1 MSDKIKIIIL
11 EYNFIEDNITLI
23 NKQYII
29 KDNISSNYQSLNDS
43 IDNDFV
49 LKNIN
54 KIHDLNVIKLH
65 SLEIDKDNLK
75 TNVILR
81 IMMPEYKFYEY
92 QENTRKKFELINSFT
107 KKSNLIIEKINTN
120 NTNNKKNINNKSLY
134 KMCYIK
140 EKEGIVL
147 DIKIVLFIGINECG
161 RIIPLENNNKTLEI
175 MTEKE
180 EIKENSLYLT
190 KVINKN
196 KNMLDFEIL
205 YLIEKYDGFN
215 EQHLIDKTLKMH
227 ERLII
232 QSSRNN
238 NEININLND
247 VIRNEEIRQMILNRE
262 PND

>member
-11 EYNFIEDNITLI
+11 EYKFIEDSITLI

-43 IDNDFV
+43 IDNDFI

-65 SLEIDKDNLK
+65 SLEIDENTLK
-75 TNVILR
+75 TNIILR
-81 IMMPEYKFYEY
+81 IIMPEYKFFEY
-92 QENTRKKFELINSFT
+92 QENTKKKFELINSFT
-107 KKSNLIIEKINTN
+107 KKSNLIIEKINNRN
-120 NTNNKKNINNKSLY
+120 NTNKTNVNNKSLY

-140 EKEGIVL
+140 EKEGLVL
-147 DIKIVLFIGINECG
+147 DIKVVLFIGISEG
-161 RIIPLENNNKTLEI
+161 GKIIPLENNNSTLEI
-175 MTEKE
+175 MTKKE

-196 KNMLDFEIL
+196 KNMLGFEIL
-205 YLIEKYDGFN
+205 YLIEKDDGFK
-215 EQHLIDKTLKMH
+215 EQHMIDRTLKMH
-227 ERLII
+227 ERFIM
-232 QSSRNN
+232 QSSRNH
-238 NEININLND
+238 NEINTRLDD
-247 VIRNEEIRQMILNRE
+247 VIRNEEVRQMMLSIE